1 MRHTNKI
8 LLDENGEDRI
18 VYDGKNDSDV
28 IFITTGIQTWWNDYN
43 QTLATCQLNNN
54 GVIFLDDYDC
64 PIDNQFEVDKLF
76 EIFIIGD
83 NSLAYNSRFYLSMKQ
98 LGFVDDYADFEKE
111 AHNFIFMDD
120 IYSLESV
127 GRKYLIMLLKTEGI
141 HNFETLEKY
150 IYFKG
155 IGEDLSLR
163 KKAGFSK
170 YGFVVCV

>member
-1 MRHTNKI
+1 MCMC
-8 LLDENGEDRI
+8 
-18 VYDGKNDSDV
+18 KNDSDV
-28 IFITTGIQTWWNDYN
+28 ISITTSIQTWWNDYN
-43 QTLATCQLNNN
+43 QTVATYQLNNN
-54 GVIFLDDYDC
+54 GVIFLDDNCC

-76 EIFIIGD
+76 KIFIIGD
-83 NSLAYNSRFYLSMKQ
+83 DNLAYNSRFYLSMKE
-98 LGFVDDYADFEKE
+98 LGFVDDYETYGNKRDD
-111 AHNFIFMDD
+111 FIFMDNV
-120 IYSLESV
+120 YSLDSV

-163 KKAGFSK
+163 EKAGFSK